1 MQIPDA
7 VIVQPGTNCQLDS
20 AAHLLGFVHL
30 HPTFNGVLAMQ
41 SFPQSKDV
49 QVMDKI
55 ERPIAI
61 DRGPIKLG
69 LFYSMWCTSDS
80 PTRSIHEL
88 CAYGNGCLYAVVD
101 TLGSDALDYA
111 LSTTTQTHILHSK
124 YCKALNLVQRALE
137 SPVEAKK
144 DHVLIAV
151 LLMGTVEAKISP
163 QKAVED
169 WVTHIQGASD
179 LLHLRGPDQ
188 VSTGLGAALYLQAST
203 QVFTTCLLTGLA
215 LPDQFLGLAK
225 QVLQGVPNP
234 RDVIWRHHATMVT
247 FVDFVCSESEKVARS
262 WNYPFSALDVILR
275 ALEIHQ
281 KLRSMFDDAPSI
293 WKYKIT
299 KVDQGVQH
307 TYSSCLAAQIW

>member
-1 MQIPDA
+1 
-7 VIVQPGTNCQLDS
+7 
-20 AAHLLGFVHL
+20 
-30 HPTFNGVLAMQ
+30 
-41 SFPQSKDV
+41 
-49 QVMDKI
+49 MDKI

-169 WVTHIQGASD
+169 WVTHIQ
-179 LLHLRGPDQ
+179 
-188 VSTGLGAALYLQAST
+188 
-203 QVFTTCLLTGLA
+203 
-215 LPDQFLGLAK
+215 
-225 QVLQGVPNP
+225 VPVTYCIFVGRTKSRLDWEQPCICKP
-234 RDVIWRHHATMVT
+234 RRRYSRL
-247 FVDFVCSESEKVARS
+247 VC
-262 WNYPFSALDVILR
+262 
-275 ALEIHQ
+275 
-281 KLRSMFDDAPSI
+281 
-293 WKYKIT
+293 
-299 KVDQGVQH
+299 
-307 TYSSCLAAQIW
+307 